1 MTLSTIEVM
10 IDAKI
15 EDVWQVVTQLEN
27 VTWRSDISRI
37 ELLNEGTEFVEYT
50 MDGYPTHFTITEFQ
64 PPTDYAFTM
73 NNDNMSGKWRGT
85 LTKRGEQ
92 TQAVFTEEVY
102 AKKLF
107 LKPFVKRYL
116 AKQQKQYMQDLKR
129 HLEK

>member
-1 MTLSTIEVM
+1 MTLSTIEVV

-15 EDVWQVVTQLEN
+15 EDVWQVITRLEN

-37 ELLNEGTEFVEYT
+37 EVLKGGREFVEYT
-50 MDGYPTHFTITEFQ
+50 TDGYATHFTITKFQ

-73 NNDNMSGKWRGT
+73 NNDNMSGEWRGT
-85 LTKRGEQ
+85 LTEKRNQ

-102 AKKLF
+102 AKKVI
-107 LKPFVKRYL
+107 LKPFVKLYL

-129 HLEK
+129 YVEN

>member
-37 ELLNEGTEFVEYT
+37 EVLNEGTEFVEYT
-50 MDGYPTHFTITEFQ
+50 MDGYPTHFTITEFH

-73 NNDNMSGKWRGT
+73 NNDNMRGKWRGT
-85 LTKRGEQ
+85 LTKRGGQ

-116 AKQQKQYMQDLKR
+116 AKQQKQYMQDLKK